1 MSKKLYEET
10 DIQNIADSIREKN
23 GLTTTY
29 KVSEMAQAIK
39 DIQSGS
45 GSDDNNT
52 LNNFISGSITAV
64 ESNATTVRLYAF
76 FRLSSLTTVSLPNA
90 TDIGSSAFTSC
101 TALTSVSLPKVKI
114 INTYGFQKC
123 SALISINLPSVTA
136 IYNSGFQECSNL
148 SVVDL
153 GVIKTIAAAAF
164 YSCTSLNKLIIR
176 GSTVCSLNSINA
188 LNGSQI
194 TAGTGTIYVPD
205 DLVDDYKS
213 ATNWSTFADQ
223 IKPLSEYIGE

>member
-39 DIQSGS
+39 DIPLGS
-45 GSDDNNT
+45 GSDDNNA
-52 LNNFISGSITAV
+52 LNDFIEGSITTV
-64 ESNATTVRLYAF
+64 ESDVTTVRLYAF
-76 FRLSSLTTVSLPNA
+76 FRLSSLATVSLPNA
-90 TDIGSSAFTSC
+90 TEIGSSAFTRC
-101 TALTSVSLPKVKI
+101 TTLTSVSLPKVKI
-114 INTYGFQKC
+114 INTYGFQGC
-123 SALISINLPSVTA
+123 SALTFINLPSVTA

-153 GVIKTIAAAAF
+153 GVIKTIAAATF
-164 YSCTSLNKLIIR
+164 YSCTSLNKIIIR
-176 GSTVCSLNSINA
+176 SSTVCNLNSTNA
-188 LNGSQI
+188 LSGSLI
-194 TAGTGTIYVPD
+194 AAGTGTIYVPD

-213 ATNWSTFADQ
+213 AKNWSTFADQ
-223 IKPLSEYIGE
+223 IKPLSEYTGE